1 MKLSI
6 TLIAALL
13 LLGGPAAANV
23 SRAVLDSV
31 YVDPPPAATLPLG
44 LVLRDDRDRALPLA
58 KALDRHPTVL
68 VFADYTCRTLCGP
81 ILDFA
86 TTALQ
91 KSGLRAGSDY
101 HLVVIGLDPK
111 DGLAAARA
119 MRASHL
125 DNGGPIAQSAMF
137 LTGTE
142 QTVGAATSALGYH
155 FVYDPQA
162 DQFAHPAAVF
172 VLTGDGKVARL
183 LSGLGLTGQDMRLA
197 LVEAGKG
204 QIGTLADRFRLLC
217 YCYDPVLGIYTARI
231 NLVLDTACILT
242 VLLMGAGILIMH
254 RMTKAVAR

>member
-1 MKLSI
+1 M
-6 TLIAALL
+6 
-13 LLGGPAAANV
+13 
-23 SRAVLDSV
+23 
-31 YVDPPPAATLPLG
+31 
-44 LVLRDDRDRALPLA
+44 
-58 KALDRHPTVL
+58 
-68 VFADYTCRTLCGP
+68 P

-91 KSGLRAGSDY
+91 KSGLNPGNDY

-111 DGLAAARA
+111 DGLAAARST
-119 MRASHL
+119 RASHL
-125 DNGGPIAQSAMF
+125 DNGGPIGQSAVF
-137 LTGTE
+137 LTGTK
-142 QTVGAATSALGYH
+142 QTIAAATSALGYH

-172 VLTGDGKVARL
+172 VLTGDGQVTRL

-204 QIGTLADRFRLLC
+204 KIGTLADRFRLLC

-231 NLVLDTACILT
+231 NLVLDAGCVLT

-254 RMTKAVAR
+254 RMTKAMAR

>member
-1 MKLSI
+1 MKFRWA
-6 TLIAALL
+6 LIAALL
-13 LLGGPAAANV
+13 LFGGPAMANV

-31 YVDPPPAATLPLG
+31 YVDPPHGATLPLG
-44 LVLRDDRDRALPLA
+44 LNFRDDHNRPLSLA
-58 KALDRHPTVL
+58 SALDRHPTVL
-68 VFADYTCRTLCGP
+68 IFADYTCHTLCGP

-91 KSGLRAGSDY
+91 KSGLHPGSDY
-101 HLVVIGLDPK
+101 RLVVIGLDPK
-111 DGLAAARA
+111 DGLATARA

-125 DNGGPIAQSAMF
+125 DDGGPIAHSAVF
-137 LTGTE
+137 LTGTS
-142 QTVGAATSALGYH
+142 QSIAAATSALGYH

-172 VLTGDGKVARL
+172 VLTSQGKVTRV

-197 LVEAGKG
+197 LVEAGQG

-231 NLVLDTACILT
+231 NLLLDASCAAT
-242 VLLMGAGILIMH
+242 VLLMGIGILVMH
-254 RMTKAVAR
+254 RMTRTV

>member
-1 MKLSI
+1 MRLSI
-6 TLIAALL
+6 TLISVLW
-13 LLGGPAAANV
+13 LLGASALANV
-23 SRAVLDSV
+23 SRAVLDTV
-31 YVDPPPAATLPLG
+31 YVDPPKGAVLPLG
-44 LVLRDDRDRALPLA
+44 LDFRDDGGRAFPLA
-58 KALDRHPTVL
+58 RALDRHPTVL

-91 KSGLRAGSDY
+91 RSGLHPGSDY

-125 DNGGPIAQSAMF
+125 DDGGPIARSAVF
-137 LTGTE
+137 LTGTT
-142 QTVGAATSALGYH
+142 QTIGAATSALGYH

-172 VLTGDGKVARL
+172 ILTGDGKVTRV

-197 LVEAGKG
+197 VVEAGEG
-204 QIGTLADRFRLLC
+204 QVGTLADRFRLLC

-231 NLVLDTACILT
+231 NLLLDAACALT
-242 VLLMGAGILIMH
+242 VLLMGAGILFMH
-254 RMTKAVAR
+254 RMTKAAAR